1 MHAIALQYAVY
12 KATSLLYCRLYAT
25 YLDDKLYI
33 QLTVVQL
40 AETLPIP
47 EGKIKTTWLLPK
59 DLVKKVKQHAL
70 DNDTNSTVV
79 VIKALES
86 FLSNIKEQKS
96 KK

>member
-1 MHAIALQYAVY
+1 M
-12 KATSLLYCRLYAT
+12 T
-25 YLDDKLYI
+25 
-33 QLTVVQL
+33 VQL
-40 AETLPIP
+40 AETLPTT

-59 DLVKKVKQHAL
+59 DLLKRVKQYAL

-86 FLSNIKEQKS
+86 FLSGNKEQKS